1 MAREKQT
8 VMADVRG
15 NREHLFS
22 SGRKKKT
29 ARNLKGEGIR
39 NYVMNIVVGEKWGHR

>member
-1 MAREKQT
+1 MGEKQT

-22 SGRKKKT
+22 SEKKKKPEGTRNTQLCYEYSHGRKMGT
-29 ARNLKGEGIR
+29 
-39 NYVMNIVVGEKWGHR
+39 

>member
-15 NREHLFS
+15 NREHLLS
-22 SGRKKKT
+22 SERKKKT
-29 ARNLKGEGIR
+29 ARNLKGEGIH